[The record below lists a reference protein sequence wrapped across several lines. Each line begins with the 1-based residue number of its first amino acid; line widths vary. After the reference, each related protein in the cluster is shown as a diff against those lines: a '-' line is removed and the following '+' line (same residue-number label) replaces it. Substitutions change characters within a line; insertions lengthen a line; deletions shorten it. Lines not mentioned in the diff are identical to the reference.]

1 MFEFERV
8 CAICLV
14 GSVVDVFVNCG
25 GRSFG
30 VFAEYLGG
38 SSCWGKEYGFEII
51 EGKSLY
57 KCGDEAG
64 FTCAG
69 ISVYDEYLSVRSVE
83 KKV

>member
-1 MFEFERV
+1 M
-8 CAICLV
+8 LM
-14 GSVVDVFVNCG
+14 DCG
-25 GRSFG
+25 GRAIG
-30 VFAEYLGG
+30 MVAEYFGG

-57 KCGDEAG
+57 KCGDETG